1 MISKNRVVITG
12 MGTISPI
19 GLTTEDFWKN
29 CLAGKNGVD
38 VISGF
43 DASDFA
49 VRIAAEVRDFNPEDY
64 MERIE
69 ARKMDR
75 FVQFAVAASEMAF
88 KDSGLDPASEDPTRM
103 GTLIGSGVGGIA
115 TLEEQH
121 SRLIN
126 RGPSRISP
134 YFVPMMIIDM
144 APGIV
149 SMRLNLK
156 GPNFGVVSACAS
168 GSHAISQTFH
178 MMQMGQADVM
188 VSGGAEAAI
197 TPMTVGGFAS
207 MKALSTRNDEPQRAS
222 RPFDKDRDGF
232 VLGEGS
238 GMLVFETLEHALKRG
253 ARIYAEVVGSA
264 ATADAY
270 HMTAPA
276 PGGEGAARAMLLALQ
291 DAGIAPGEVTYINA
305 HGTSTPHND
314 RLETEAI
321 KTVFGEHAYKVPV
334 NSTKSM
340 IGHLLGAG
348 GALELETAVLSIRD
362 GRIHP
367 TVNHEIPDPDCD
379 LDYVPGSSREL
390 DVDTVLSNSFGFG
403 GHNVSIII
411 KAFKE

>member
-1 MISKNRVVITG
+1 MSKKRVVITG

-19 GLTTEDFWKN
+19 GLTTEDYWKS
-29 CLAGKNGVD
+29 CLAGKSGVD
-38 VISGF
+38 TISSF
-43 DASDFA
+43 DPADFA
-49 VRIAAEVRDFNPEDY
+49 VRIAAEVRDFDPENY
-64 MERIE
+64 IERVE

-75 FVQFAVAASEMAF
+75 FVQFAVASAEMAL
-88 KDSGLDPASEDPTRM
+88 KDSGLDLESEDPTRM
-103 GTLIGSGVGGIA
+103 GTLVGSGVGGIA

-121 SRLIN
+121 TRLMN

-144 APGIV
+144 APGLI

-168 GSHAISQTFH
+168 GSHAIGETFH
-178 MMQMGQADVM
+178 MMQMGKADVM
-188 VSGGAEAAI
+188 ISGGAEAAV

-207 MKALSTRNDEPQRAS
+207 MKALSTRNDEPSKAS

-232 VLGEGS
+232 VLGEGA
-238 GMLVFETLEHALKRG
+238 GMFVFETLEHAQKRG
-253 ARIYAEVVGSA
+253 ARIYAEIVGSG

-276 PGGEGAARAMLLALQ
+276 PGGEGAARAMRLALE
-291 DAGIAPGEVTYINA
+291 DAGLAPEDVSCINA

-314 RLETEAI
+314 KLETAAI
-321 KTVFGEHAYKVPV
+321 KTVFGEHAYKIPV

-348 GALELETAVLSIRD
+348 GALELQAAVLSIRD
-362 GRIHP
+362 GKVHP
-367 TVNHEIPDPDCD
+367 TVNHEVPDPDCD
-379 LDYVPGSSREL
+379 LDYVPGSSRDLE
-390 DVDTVLSNSFGFG
+390 VDTVLSNSFGFG
-403 GHNVSIII
+403 GHNVSIIV